1 MAFYQSNQWVD
12 KGILLAQESSSPY
25 TPFNR
30 QNNPSAFDAV
40 KGTDADEVEVGK
52 DPEEVFEQLEL
63 PLDLA
68 AHDKQDDTAP
78 DGYDPLTG
86 LEWKIGPDGKPH
98 FVYPDDEPP
107 PAGIDLDK
115 AEADLFQR
123 IQLAHAIPGEHGHPG
138 GMGFEQKV
146 VPQRQ
151 DLIYNPSDNTKEVK
165 FPTPVRGGGYTK
177 KHPMMAPQTTPNT
190 PHPGELAQ
198 SIDGINTI
206 LLPLTPKDPTA
217 VDDESYGEPPP
228 GLTDD
233 EERYLLEQGWSGLP
247 SGGWKIPNK
256 RNTGM
261 G

>member
-1 MAFYQSNQWVD
+1 MTKLTDEWVD
-12 KGILLAQESSSPY
+12 KEILLAQESSSPY

-78 DGYDPLTG
+78 DGWDSLTG

-123 IQLAHAIPGEHGHPG
+123 IQKEQLLAGGPYRDNKEGNVDEVWDLTGDKLIGPMPKSFYDTTDKLKKKMPPIDLVELNPDQIEALKQIPANI
-138 GMGFEQKV
+138 K
-146 VPQRQ
+146 
-151 DLIYNPSDNTKEVK
+151 DLPDAERLDIMKRITEK
-165 FPTPVRGGGYTK
+165 VRG
-177 KHPMMAPQTTPNT
+177 
-190 PHPGELAQ
+190 LA
-198 SIDGINTI
+198 
-206 LLPLTPKDPTA
+206 
-217 VDDESYGEPPP
+217 
-228 GLTDD
+228 
-233 EERYLLEQGWSGLP
+233 
-247 SGGWKIPNK
+247 
-256 RNTGM
+256 
-261 G
+261 